1 MNIILILSI
10 LAFGAIGMFLR
21 NYWDVQLEKLF
32 QKQVEITSTSRAIDV
47 LNSMFGIDVKINKID
62 RTKGIG
68 ADYYSP
74 INDEFYLTEDTEKYN
89 SASVTIAYFLGLLK
103 LVSTKSDSTAAS
115 LPILSMVLNIS
126 LIVFITIGTFSV
138 NEVYIYIIA
147 GIYITLIFLEI
158 ISNRIYFRL
167 TPSYVTKTFKKNKI
181 LISKADLISLNE
193 YVSTRWWQLVTTLL
207 FNRILV
213 SYYFILRLFKK

>member
-74 INDEFYLTEDTEKYN
+74 INYEFYLTEDTEKYN